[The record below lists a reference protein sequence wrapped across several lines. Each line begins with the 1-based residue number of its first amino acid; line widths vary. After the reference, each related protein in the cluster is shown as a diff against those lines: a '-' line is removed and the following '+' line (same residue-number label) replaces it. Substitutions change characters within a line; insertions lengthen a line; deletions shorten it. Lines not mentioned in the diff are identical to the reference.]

1 MAPSTVVL
9 ITGVSKGIGKA
20 LAETYLSRPNYTVIG
35 SVRDNTVPSAQELKK
50 LSAATGSKL
59 VLVSIESTSPTHP
72 QKAVEDIKTAGIDH
86 VDIVIANA
94 GISPPVVPLDTV
106 DIQDVVDCFNINAV
120 GPIRLF
126 QAVKPLLE
134 KSSSPK
140 WLSISSAAASIAN
153 LEVHNASFVGAYG
166 VSKAA
171 QDWFTVAI
179 HAGNKFLI
187 AFAIHPGLV
196 QTEMGNAG
204 ARMMGME
211 QAPNTIE
218 ESATKTIAILDKA
231 TRESTSGRFI
241 NVIDGSEIPW

>member
-1 MAPSTVVL
+1 M
-9 ITGVSKGIGKA
+9 
-20 LAETYLSRPNYTVIG
+20 
-35 SVRDNTVPSAQELKK
+35 
-50 LSAATGSKL
+50 SAATGSKL

-171 QDWFTVAI
+171 QDWFTV
-179 HAGNKFLI
+179 
-187 AFAIHPGLV
+187 
-196 QTEMGNAG
+196 
-204 ARMMGME
+204 
-211 QAPNTIE
+211 
-218 ESATKTIAILDKA
+218 
-231 TRESTSGRFI
+231 
-241 NVIDGSEIPW
+241 